1 MTNIDSN
8 VPTPASAHAYAAPR
22 LTVIGSATDVILGFA
37 GDGDDYLGYSF
48 PEFEFLEDSPD
59 EHAQ

>member
-8 VPTPASAHAYAAPR
+8 VPALESAHAYAAPR
-22 LTVIGSATDVILGFA
+22 LTVIGNATDVILGFA

-48 PEFEFLEDSPD
+48 PEFEFLEDASD
-59 EHAQ
+59 EHLQ